1 MVREKLT
8 VRLTY
13 EERDQA
19 EHMVRV
25 GKSSARVATRAR
37 IPLNTDEG

>member
-1 MVREKLT
+1 MVREKFT

-25 GKSSARVATRAR
+25 GKSSARVATPAR